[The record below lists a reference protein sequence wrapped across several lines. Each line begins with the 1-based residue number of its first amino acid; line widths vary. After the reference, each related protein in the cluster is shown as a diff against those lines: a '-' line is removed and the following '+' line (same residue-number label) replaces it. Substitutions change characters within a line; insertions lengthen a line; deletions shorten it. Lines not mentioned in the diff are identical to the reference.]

1 MYDCYIAS
9 GWFNE
14 NQARDLE
21 NIKNTL
27 DELGVNYFSPKD
39 EIVAKPD
46 ASKEEQEMIFTGN
59 VNAITAGRFTVC
71 NTHDKDLG
79 TIFEAGF
86 SYASG
91 VPIIYYAEGL
101 TGNFN
106 LMLSRSGRA
115 VATNVNELKEH
126 VKGIMENPE
135 YEKEYVGFVEW
146 FCR

>member
-21 NIKNTL
+21 NIKQTL
-27 DELGVNYFSPKD
+27 DELGVKYFSPKD

-46 ASKEEQEMIFTGN
+46 ASKEEQEMIFKGN
-59 VNAITAGRFTVC
+59 VDAITSGKFVVC
-71 NTHDKDLG
+71 NTRDKDLG

-91 VPIIYYAEGL
+91 IPLIYYAEGL

-126 VKGIMENPE
+126 VKGIMENSE
-135 YEKEYVGFVEW
+135 YEKEYNGLVE
-146 FCR
+146 

>member
-1 MYDCYIAS
+1 MHDCYIAS

-21 NIKNTL
+21 NIKTTL
-27 DELGVNYFSPKD
+27 HELGVNYFSPKD

-46 ASKEEQEMIFTGN
+46 ASPEEQEMIFKGN
-59 VNAITAGRFTVC
+59 VDAITGGDFVVC
-71 NTHDKDLG
+71 NTRDKDLG

-101 TGNFN
+101 QGNFN

-115 VATNVNELKEH
+115 VATNVEELKQH
-126 VKGIMENPE
+126 VKGIMDNPK
-135 YEKEYVGFVEW
+135 YEKEYIGFVE
-146 FCR
+146 

>member
-1 MYDCYIAS
+1 MHDCYIAS

-21 NIKNTL
+21 NIKTTL

-46 ASKEEQEMIFTGN
+46 ASPEEQEMIFKGN
-59 VNAITAGRFTVC
+59 VDAITGGDFVVC
-71 NTHDKDLG
+71 KTRDKDLG

-101 TGNFN
+101 QGNFN

-115 VATNVNELKEH
+115 VATNVEELKQH
-126 VKGIMENPE
+126 VKGIMDNPK
-135 YEKEYVGFVEW
+135 YEKEYIGFVE
-146 FCR
+146 

>member
-21 NIKNTL
+21 NIKSTL
-27 DELGVNYFSPKD
+27 DEMGVKYFSPKD
-39 EIVAKPD
+39 EIVAKRD
-46 ASKEEQEMIFTGN
+46 ATLEEQEMIFKGN
-59 VNAITAGRFTVC
+59 VDAITGGKFVVC
-71 NTHDKDLG
+71 NTRDKDLG

-91 VPIIYYAEGL
+91 VPLIYYAEGL
-101 TGNFN
+101 QGNFN

-115 VATNVNELKEH
+115 VATNVDELKEH
-126 VKGIMENPE
+126 VKGIMENPS
-135 YEKEYVGFVEW
+135 YEKEYVGFIE
-146 FCR
+146 

>member
-1 MYDCYIAS
+1 MHDCYIAS
-9 GWFNE
+9 GWFNA

-21 NIKNTL
+21 NIKEAL
-27 DELGVNYFSPKD
+27 SDVGCRYFSPKD

-46 ASKEEQEMIFTGN
+46 ASKEEQEMIFRGN
-59 VNAITAGRFTVC
+59 VDAITDGDFVVC
-71 NTHDKDLG
+71 NTRDKDLG

-86 SYASG
+86 AYASG

-115 VATNVNELKEH
+115 VATNVEELKDQ
-126 VKGIMENPE
+126 VAQIMENPD
-135 YEKEYVGFVEW
+135 YEKEYIGFIE
-146 FCR
+146 

>member
-21 NIKNTL
+21 NIKTAL
-27 DELGVNYFSPKD
+27 DELGIKYFSPKD

-46 ASKEEQEMIFTGN
+46 ASLEEQEMIFKGN
-59 VNAITAGRFTVC
+59 VDAITSGKFVVC
-71 NTHDKDLG
+71 NTRDKDLG

-86 SYASG
+86 SYASN
-91 VPIIYYAEGL
+91 VPLIYYAEGL

-115 VATNVNELKEH
+115 VATNVEELKEH

-135 YEKEYVGFVEW
+135 YEKEYIGFVE
-146 FCR
+146 

>member
-1 MYDCYIAS
+1 MSYDCYIAS

-21 NIKNTL
+21 NIKSTL
-27 DELGVNYFSPKD
+27 DELGVKYFSPKD

-46 ASKEEQEMIFTGN
+46 ASKEEQEMILKGN
-59 VNAITAGRFTVC
+59 VDAITSGKFVVC
-71 NTHDKDLG
+71 NTRDKDLG

-91 VPIIYYAEGL
+91 VPIDYYAEGL

-126 VKGIMENPE
+126 VKGIMDNPK
-135 YEKEYVGFVEW
+135 YEKEYVGFVE
-146 FCR
+146 

>member
-1 MYDCYIAS
+1 MHDCYIAS

-14 NQARDLE
+14 NQTRDLE
-21 NIKNTL
+21 NIKSAL

-46 ASKEEQEMIFTGN
+46 ASPEEQEMIFKGN
-59 VNAITAGRFTVC
+59 VDAITGGDFVVC
-71 NTHDKDLG
+71 NTRDKDLG

-101 TGNFN
+101 QGNFN

-115 VATNVNELKEH
+115 VATNVEELKQH
-126 VKGIMENPE
+126 VKGIMDNPK
-135 YEKEYVGFVEW
+135 YEKEYIGFVE
-146 FCR
+146 

>member
-21 NIKNTL
+21 NIKQTL
-27 DELGVNYFSPKD
+27 DELGVKYFSPKD

-46 ASKEEQEMIFTGN
+46 ASPEEQEMIFKGN
-59 VNAITAGRFTVC
+59 VDAITSGKFVVC
-71 NTHDKDLG
+71 NTRDKDLG
-79 TIFEAGF
+79 TIFEAGI

-91 VPIIYYAEGL
+91 VPIVYYAEGL

-115 VATNVNELKEH
+115 VATNVSELKDH

-135 YEKEYVGFVEW
+135 YEKEYVGFVE
-146 FCR
+146 

>member
-21 NIKNTL
+21 NIKSTL
-27 DELGVNYFSPKD
+27 DELGVKYFSPKD

-46 ASKEEQEMIFTGN
+46 ASKEEQELIFKGN
-59 VNAITAGRFTVC
+59 VDAITSGKFVVC
-71 NTHDKDLG
+71 NTRDKDLG

-91 VPIIYYAEGL
+91 VPIVYYAEGL

-115 VATNVNELKEH
+115 VATSVDELKEH
-126 VKGIMENPE
+126 VKGIMDNPE
-135 YEKEYVGFVEW
+135 YEKEYVGFVE
-146 FCR
+146 

>member
-21 NIKNTL
+21 NIKTAL
-27 DELGVNYFSPKD
+27 DELGIKYFSPKD

-46 ASKEEQEMIFTGN
+46 ASPEEQEMIFKGN
-59 VNAITAGRFTVC
+59 VDAITGGDFVVC
-71 NTHDKDLG
+71 NTRDKDLG

-86 SYASG
+86 SYASN

-101 TGNFN
+101 QGNFN

-115 VATNVNELKEH
+115 VATNIEELKEH

-135 YEKEYVGFVEW
+135 YEKEYIGFVE
-146 FCR
+146 

>member
-71 NTHDKDLG
+71 NTRDKDLG
-79 TIFEAGF
+79 TIFQAGF

-135 YEKEYVGFVEW
+135 YEKEYVGFVE
-146 FCR
+146 

>member
-21 NIKNTL
+21 NIKQTL
-27 DELGVNYFSPKD
+27 DELGVKYFSPKD

-46 ASKEEQEMIFTGN
+46 ASKEEQEMIFKGN
-59 VNAITAGRFTVC
+59 VDAITSGKFVVC
-71 NTHDKDLG
+71 NTRDKDLG

-91 VPIIYYAEGL
+91 IPLIYYAEGL

-126 VKGIMENPE
+126 VKGIMENSE
-135 YEKEYVGFVEW
+135 YEKEYIGLVE
-146 FCR
+146 

>member
-21 NIKNTL
+21 NIKQTL
-27 DELGVNYFSPKD
+27 DELGVKYFSPKD

-46 ASKEEQEMIFTGN
+46 ASPEEQEMIFKGN
-59 VNAITAGRFTVC
+59 VDAITSGKFVVC
-71 NTHDKDLG
+71 NTRDKDLG

-91 VPIIYYAEGL
+91 VPIVYYAEGL

-115 VATNVNELKEH
+115 VATNVEELKQH
-126 VKGIMENPE
+126 VKGIMDNPK
-135 YEKEYVGFVEW
+135 YEKEYIGFVE
-146 FCR
+146 

>member
-21 NIKNTL
+21 NIKSTL
-27 DELGVNYFSPKD
+27 DEMGVKYFSPKD
-39 EIVAKPD
+39 EIVAKRD
-46 ASKEEQEMIFTGN
+46 ATLEEQEMIFKGN
-59 VNAITAGRFTVC
+59 VDAITSGKFTVC
-71 NTHDKDLG
+71 NTRDKDLG

-91 VPIIYYAEGL
+91 IPIIYYAEGL
-101 TGNFN
+101 QGNFN

-115 VATNVNELKEH
+115 VATNVDELKEH
-126 VKGIMENPE
+126 VKGIMENPK
-135 YEKEYVGFVEW
+135 YEKEYIGFVE
-146 FCR
+146 

>member
-21 NIKNTL
+21 NIKTTL
-27 DELGVNYFSPKD
+27 DGLGVKYFSPKD
-39 EIVAKPD
+39 EIVAKRD
-46 ASKEEQEMIFTGN
+46 ATLEEQEMIFKGN
-59 VNAITAGRFTVC
+59 VDAITGGKFVVC
-71 NTHDKDLG
+71 NTRDKDLG

-91 VPIIYYAEGL
+91 VPLIYYAEGL
-101 TGNFN
+101 QGNFN

-115 VATNVNELKEH
+115 VATNVDELKEH
-126 VKGIMENPE
+126 VKGIMENPS
-135 YEKEYVGFVEW
+135 YEKEYVGFIE
-146 FCR
+146 

>member
-21 NIKNTL
+21 NIKQTL
-27 DELGVNYFSPKD
+27 DELGVKYFSPKD

-46 ASKEEQEMIFTGN
+46 ASPEEQEMIFKGN
-59 VNAITAGRFTVC
+59 VDAITSGKFVVC
-71 NTHDKDLG
+71 NTRDKDLG

-91 VPIIYYAEGL
+91 VPIVYYAEGL

-115 VATNVNELKEH
+115 VATNVSELKDH

-135 YEKEYVGFVEW
+135 YEKEYVGIVE
-146 FCR
+146 

>member
-1 MYDCYIAS
+1 MHDCYIAS

-21 NIKNTL
+21 NIKEAL
-27 DELGVNYFSPKD
+27 EDVRCRYFSPKD

-46 ASKEEQEMIFTGN
+46 ASKEEQEMIFKGN
-59 VNAITAGRFTVC
+59 VDAITNCDFVVC
-71 NTHDKDLG
+71 NTRDKDLG

-86 SYASG
+86 SYANN

-101 TGNFN
+101 KGNFN

-115 VATNVNELKEH
+115 VATTTDELKHH
-126 VKGIMENPE
+126 VKHIMTDLA
-135 YEKEYVGFVEW
+135 YEAEYVGYIE
-146 FCR
+146 

>member
-1 MYDCYIAS
+1 MHDCYIAS

-21 NIKNTL
+21 NIKEAL
-27 DELGVNYFSPKD
+27 SDVGCRYFSPKD

-46 ASKEEQEMIFTGN
+46 ASKEEQEMIFRGN
-59 VNAITAGRFTVC
+59 VDAITDGDFVVC
-71 NTHDKDLG
+71 NTRDKDLG

-86 SYASG
+86 AYASG

-115 VATNVNELKEH
+115 VATNIKELEEH
-126 VKGIMENPE
+126 VKGIIENLE
-135 YEKEYVGFVEW
+135 YEKEYVGFIEW

>member
-1 MYDCYIAS
+1 MHDCYIAS
-9 GWFNE
+9 GFFNE

-21 NIKNTL
+21 NIKTTL

-46 ASKEEQEMIFTGN
+46 ASPEEQEMIFKGN
-59 VNAITAGRFTVC
+59 VDAITGGDFVVC
-71 NTHDKDLG
+71 NTRDKDLG

-101 TGNFN
+101 QGNFN

-115 VATNVNELKEH
+115 VATNVEELKQH
-126 VKGIMENPE
+126 VKGIMDNPK
-135 YEKEYVGFVEW
+135 YEKEYIGFVE
-146 FCR
+146 